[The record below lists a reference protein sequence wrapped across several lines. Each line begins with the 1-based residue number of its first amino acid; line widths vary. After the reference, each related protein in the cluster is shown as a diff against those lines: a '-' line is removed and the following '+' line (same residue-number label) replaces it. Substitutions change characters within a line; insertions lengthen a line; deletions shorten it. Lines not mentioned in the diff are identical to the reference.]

1 MDVKN
6 CFGCSA
12 CAQICPQQCIRM
24 IPDVEGFGYPSVD
37 ESACIKCG
45 LCYEVCPSLKD
56 TLFETAES
64 QKFYAFVYKDRNI
77 VEQSSSGGAF
87 TAIAEAFCNVGSYK
101 IFGAKWNDDFSVSHS
116 SIDDVSDI
124 DIFRK
129 SKYLQSEIGNS
140 YIEVENALK
149 DGQTVVFSGTP
160 CQVAGLKSFL
170 KKDYDRLLL
179 LDIICHG
186 VPSKLIFQQ
195 YIKSL
200 EKKSQS
206 YMSQYIFRFR
216 KSLFGIIDPYASRA
230 VFANDKTV
238 DLFSYE
244 NEYLKSFFIALN
256 YRLSCYNCPYSR
268 KQRVSDITIGD
279 FWGIEKYDKKYN
291 ATKGVSLII
300 SNTRKGENLLLF
312 LNDGHTIEQVPE
324 KFALENNRN
333 LKTPSKMHS
342 RRKEYINHILH
353 EDFIEVTKNY
363 IPKISK
369 IKFFAANSPMG
380 KFVKAVI
387 NRKDKHEDINDY
399 MS

>member
-1 MDVKN
+1 MIMDVKN

-24 IPDVEGFGYPSVD
+24 IPDVEGFEYPSVD

-116 SIDDVSDI
+116 SINDVSDI

-206 YMSQYIFRFR
+206 YMSHIY
-216 KSLFGIIDPYASRA
+216 SDSERA
-230 VFANDKTV
+230 
-238 DLFSYE
+238 
-244 NEYLKSFFIALN
+244 
-256 YRLSCYNCPYSR
+256 YS
-268 KQRVSDITIGD
+268 
-279 FWGIEKYDKKYN
+279 E
-291 ATKGVSLII
+291 
-300 SNTRKGENLLLF
+300 
-312 LNDGHTIEQVPE
+312 
-324 KFALENNRN
+324 
-333 LKTPSKMHS
+333 
-342 RRKEYINHILH
+342 
-353 EDFIEVTKNY
+353 
-363 IPKISK
+363 
-369 IKFFAANSPMG
+369 
-380 KFVKAVI
+380 
-387 NRKDKHEDINDY
+387 
-399 MS
+399 